1 MKASRFPLPALARL
15 AALILCVALL
25 WPGQLLTG
33 GREAKAT
40 VAGESARDADQA
52 APIPAKS
59 GLEQSRQPREPQTRG
74 KAAAEKAPPRAALR
88 LTPIT
93 EAAMRHIPA
102 SLPWAAAYAH
112 ARATAWLTAVRKAA
126 DSLPQRREIR
136 MGAVSPE
143 ERLALAAQLYSA
155 AASSPGAKKADPLQA
170 MVTLEPRPQPEQQI
184 RVALRHAELLELR
197 RRLMEETR
205 ATLNSM
211 NCRWPG
217 GSPDAPSEAE
227 SPKARLSACTGA
239 TWTSADWTRMGER
252 LDGLWLAQAAL
263 GPTSGGW
270 LAAPDS
276 LPVLEKAARL
286 APDSPIVRLLL
297 AEAQLQSGLPQQCV
311 ESCNE
316 ALRLDPALGRARHI
330 RGLAHWRLQQL
341 ALAEDDLSSALAA
354 RSKPPSRGIERARL
368 LRARG
373 AVRLLRRNYDGMCED
388 FAAACALGD
397 CEGLAVARAQNYCR
411 AADAAEDMGSR
422 SRPPAALPPA
432 FLLSPRD
439 LPGPPAPEPGV

>member
-1 MKASRFPLPALARL
+1 MRALRFPFPALARL
-15 AALILCVALL
+15 WALSLCAALL
-25 WPGQLLTG
+25 WPSQLLPG
-33 GREAKAT
+33 GRQANAT
-40 VAGESARDADQA
+40 VAGESARHTDQA
-52 APIPAKS
+52 APIPAKP
-59 GLEQSRQPREPQTRG
+59 GQGRQPRAPQTSG
-74 KAAAEKAPPRAALR
+74 KAAAEKAAPRFALR
-88 LTPIT
+88 LKPIT
-93 EAAMRHIPA
+93 EAAMRRIPA

-112 ARATAWLTAVRKAA
+112 ARATAWLTAVRRAA
-126 DSLPQRREIR
+126 ASLPPRREIR
-136 MGAVSPE
+136 MGAETPE
-143 ERLALAAQLYSA
+143 QRLALAAQLYSA
-155 AASSPGAKKADPLQA
+155 AASSPGAKKADSLQA
-170 MVTLEPRPQPEQQI
+170 MVTLEPRPRPEQQI

-197 RRLMEETR
+197 RRLTAETR

-217 GSPDAPSEAE
+217 GSPDAPSAPAK
-227 SPKARLSACTGA
+227 PKGLSACTDA
-239 TWTSADWTRMGER
+239 AWTSADWTRMGQR

-263 GPTSGGW
+263 EPAPGGW
-270 LAAPDS
+270 LTAPGS
-276 LPVLEKAARL
+276 LAVLEKAARL

-316 ALRLDPALGRARHI
+316 ALRLDPSLGRARYI

-354 RSKPPSRGIERARL
+354 GSKPPSRGIERARL

-388 FAAACALGD
+388 FASACALGD

-411 AADAAEDMGSR
+411 AADATEDMGSR
-422 SRPPAALPPA
+422 SRPPAVLPPA
-432 FLLSPRD
+432 FLPSPRD
-439 LPGPPAPEPGV
+439 LPGPPAPEPGL